1 MKNYSVCAGQLRK
14 WKPSMVR
21 DIDSKIFLVISSYE
35 KSGIEWVDILLEGKP
50 VTITASTIR
59 IDSEEIE

>member
-1 MKNYSVCAGQLRK
+1 
-14 WKPSMVR
+14 MVR